1 MQRPFSR
8 LAIVNRGEP
17 AMRVI
22 HAVRELNEQ
31 RAEPIHLIALY
42 TEPERD
48 AMFVRH
54 ADEALCLDPGPSAEG
69 DGARPK
75 RLLWTSARWSARS
88 GRPAPTRRGSGG
100 ASSPSTPSSRSC
112 ASGSGSCSSAPMRR

>member
-31 RAEPIHLIALY
+31 RAERIRLIALF
-42 TEPERD
+42 TEAERD

-54 ADEALCLDPGPSAEG
+54 ADEAVCLQTD
-69 DGARPK
+69 DQK
-75 RLLWTSARWSARS
+75 R
-88 GRPAPTRRGSGG
+88 
-100 ASSPSTPSSRSC
+100 
-112 ASGSGSCSSAPMRR
+112 